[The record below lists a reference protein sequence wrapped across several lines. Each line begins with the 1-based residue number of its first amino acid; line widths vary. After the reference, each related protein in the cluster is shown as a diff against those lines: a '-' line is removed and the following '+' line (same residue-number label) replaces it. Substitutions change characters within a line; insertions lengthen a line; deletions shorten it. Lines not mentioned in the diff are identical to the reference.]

1 MFEPDGSVRGR
12 NEKRRKG
19 AERKSSSKKIEAEH
33 AKNTR
38 KAAFCSA
45 FSAPD

>member
-1 MFEPDGSVRGR
+1 MDQFGEETKREEKEP
-12 NEKRRKG
+12 K
-19 AERKSSSKKIEAEH
+19 RKSSSKKIEAEH
-33 AKNTR
+33 AKNTC